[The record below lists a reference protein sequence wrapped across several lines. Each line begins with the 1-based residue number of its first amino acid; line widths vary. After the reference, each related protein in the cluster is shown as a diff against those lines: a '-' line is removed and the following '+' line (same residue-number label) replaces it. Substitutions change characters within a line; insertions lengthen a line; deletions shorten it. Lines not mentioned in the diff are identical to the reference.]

1 MHQASTCS
9 CRVKSDDSRIN
20 WFVFFSLKENSNSLI
35 NSGNITYSMKGIFV
49 MIDGIDGCGKGTITN
64 ALRDYE
70 QKRGKRILDLR
81 EYWKEHGAIP
91 THEDVKEYDVFISN
105 EPTYAWVGKAIRE
118 EIIRKHDKR
127 KYSGMSTA
135 HAFSL
140 DREILY
146 RRFIV
151 PALEAGK
158 IIFQERGVISSLAYQ
173 PIQLEQI
180 TLTDIMRLP
189 GNAFAIKHAPSLLLL
204 MDLDADIAIKR
215 LKERTKQDDAIFEEI
230 LFLRK
235 LAARY
240 KSEWI
245 QKVFE
250 KGGTKIEYIDTNPP
264 STVEDTQQKAIAI
277 WEKYNNESTLIRH
290 V

>member
-1 MHQASTCS
+1 
-9 CRVKSDDSRIN
+9 
-20 WFVFFSLKENSNSLI
+20 
-35 NSGNITYSMKGIFV
+35 MKGIFV
-49 MIDGIDGCGKGTITN
+49 MIDGIDGCGKGTVTS

-70 QKRGKRILDLR
+70 QKKGKRVLDLR
-81 EYWKEHGAIP
+81 EYWKEQGTIP
-91 THEDVKEYDVFISN
+91 THEEVKEFDVFISN
-105 EPTYAWVGKAIRE
+105 EPTYAWVGKAIRDE
-118 EIIRKHDKR
+118 MIRKNEKR
-127 KYSGMSTA
+127 KYSGISTA
-135 HAFSL
+135 HAFAL

-180 TLTDIMRLP
+180 SLTDIMRLP
-189 GNAFAIKHAPSLLLL
+189 GNAFALKHAPSLLLV
-204 MDLDADIAIKR
+204 LDIDPDIAIKR

-240 KSEWI
+240 KSDWI

-250 KGGTKIEYIDTNPP
+250 KGGTQIEYINTNPP
-264 STVEDTQQKAIAI
+264 ATVEDTQAKVIAL
-277 WEKYNNESTLIRH
+277 WEKFNGESTLVRH